1 MKRKSKGD
9 AAKMREQC
17 SIVSGIL
24 KSLAHPSRL
33 LILCFLCER
42 PYPVGELV
50 ELCAVS
56 QSAVSQFL
64 ARLKEEGIV
73 DSEKMGQHVFYRIR
87 DSKIQA
93 LISSMQSIF
102 C

>member
-1 MKRKSKGD
+1 
-9 AAKMREQC
+9 MREQC
-17 SIVSGIL
+17 SAVSGIL
-24 KSLAHPSRL
+24 KSLSHPSRL

-42 PYPVGELV
+42 SYPVGELV

-73 DSEKMGQHVFYRIR
+73 DSDKVGQQVFYRIQ
-87 DSKIQA
+87 DPKVQA
-93 LISSMQSIF
+93 LISSMHSIF